1 MNSERILRV
10 GEVNLYVKA
19 LLDGD
24 PILRDVFVRGEI
36 SNFTNHYKTGHFYFT
51 LKDEEGALKAV
62 MFKYAAA
69 KLAFLPENGMKVVAH
84 GRISSF
90 VRDGAYQLYVEDMEP
105 DGIGALY
112 IAFEQRKE
120 QLQKE
125 GLFDEAHKKPL
136 PAYPRRV
143 GIITSPTGA
152 AVRDIIHV
160 ANRRFPLAELVLF
173 PALVQGEGAPAQL
186 CRGVRYF
193 NESCPVDVIILG
205 RGGGSLEEL
214 WAFNDEAL
222 ARAIYKSDIPIIS
235 AVGHETDFS
244 ISDFV
249 SDVRAP
255 TPSAAAE
262 IALPDQ
268 MKVKESLVR
277 TGMRMTSGLQSKLQ
291 TLRLRVDALA
301 KRRCLTAATVPIDD
315 RRMAVA
321 HLEARLENCMERAME
336 KNRAALGLRAENLKN
351 LNPLAVIARGYSA
364 VFDAEGQL
372 IRSVKQL
379 KRGDTVSFRTA
390 DGSVKA
396 EVKETVEQDWR
407 EETKK

>member
-1 MNSERILRV
+1 MTQDRVLRV
-10 GEVNLYVKA
+10 GEVNGYVKA
-19 LLDGD
+19 LLDSD
-24 PILRDVFVRGEI
+24 ALLRDIYVRGEI

-62 MFKYAAA
+62 MFKYAASGL
-69 KLAFLPENGMKVVAH
+69 KFMPENGMKVIAH
-84 GRISSF
+84 GRVSSF

-125 GLFDEAHKKPL
+125 GLFDDAHKKPL
-136 PAYPRRV
+136 PLYPNRV

-160 ANRRFPLAELVLF
+160 ANRRWPLAELVLF
-173 PALVQGEGAPAQL
+173 PALVQGENAPAQL

-214 WAFNDEAL
+214 WAFNDEML
-222 ARAIYKSDIPIIS
+222 ARTVFASTTPIIS

-262 IALPDQ
+262 IALPDRV
-268 MKVKESLVR
+268 KVKDSLLR
-277 TGMRMTSGLQSKLQ
+277 TRMRMTAALQGKMN
-291 TLRLRVDALA
+291 TMRVRVDALA
-301 KRRCLTAATVPIDD
+301 KKRCLTAATVPIDD
-315 RRMAVA
+315 RRMGLS
-321 HLEARLENCMERAME
+321 HLEARLMSATERTLE
-336 KNRAALGLRAENLKN
+336 KSRAALGLRAGDLKN
-351 LNPLAVIARGYSA
+351 LNPLSVLSRGYAA
-364 VFDAEGQL
+364 VFSADGQVVK
-372 IRSVKQL
+372 SVRDVKP
-379 KRGDTVSFRTA
+379 GDLLTLRTA
-390 DGSVKA
+390 DGSVTA
-396 EVKETVEQDWR
+396 EAKQITQQNLR
-407 EETKK
+407 EEAKQ

>member
-1 MNSERILRV
+1 MNEDRILRV
-10 GEVNLYVKA
+10 GEVNLYVKT

-69 KLAFLPENGMKVVAH
+69 KLQFLPENGMKVIAH

-125 GLFDEAHKKPL
+125 GLFDEAYKKPL
-136 PAYPRRV
+136 PAFPHRV

-160 ANRRFPLAELVLF
+160 ANRRWPLAELVLF

-222 ARAIYKSDIPIIS
+222 ARAIFHSRIPIIS

-262 IALPDQ
+262 IALPD
-268 MKVKESLVR
+268 MAKVKDSLAR
-277 TGMRMTSGLQSKLQ
+277 TGMRMTAGLQGKLQ
-291 TLRLRVDALA
+291 TLRARVDGIA
-301 KRRCLTAATVPIDD
+301 KKRCLTAATVPIDD

-321 HLEARLENCMERAME
+321 HLETRLENYIDRLME

-351 LNPLAVIARGYSA
+351 LNPLAIIARGYSA
-364 VFDAEGQL
+364 VFDANGQV
-372 IRSVKQL
+372 IRSVRQVKP
-379 KRGDTVSFRTA
+379 GDIVSFRTA

-396 EVKETVEQDWR
+396 EVKETATQDLER
-407 EETKK
+407 S